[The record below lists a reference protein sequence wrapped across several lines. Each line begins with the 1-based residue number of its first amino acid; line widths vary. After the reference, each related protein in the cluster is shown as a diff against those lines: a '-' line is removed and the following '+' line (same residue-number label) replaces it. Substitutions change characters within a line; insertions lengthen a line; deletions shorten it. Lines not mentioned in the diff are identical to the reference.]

1 MKNTGRVFRLY
12 QWLSQRAR
20 FFRSDSTTGGLSRTV
35 RTEVT
40 FERQGTTLL
49 VGGAP
54 ADLDRCP
61 VCGQKLVPA
70 QPNQQMVDLNAIA
83 STTLRRN

>member
-1 MKNTGRVFRLY
+1 MNNTGRVYRLY
-12 QWLSQRAR
+12 QWLSRQAR
-20 FFRSDSTTGGLSRTV
+20 FFRSDSTIGGLSRTV

-40 FERQGTTLL
+40 FERRGTTLL

-54 ADLDRCP
+54 AGLDRCP

-70 QPNQQMVDLNAIA
+70 QANRPMVDLNAVA